1 MMNRYILT
9 FFSLAINISLCIAQP
24 LATKMDEAMKKYTAQ
39 NYSGNVLV
47 YSNGEK
53 IYDKALGF
61 ADRENKRPQT
71 TETFFSIGSI
81 TKQFTAAGILL
92 LEQQGKLSVND
103 KMSKYF
109 DNVPSDKA
117 DITLHKLLTHTE
129 GFTETLGDDYDT
141 INAAQFATLA
151 LASKLKQNAGTNS
164 LYSNVGYSMLGIII
178 EKVSGMG
185 YEKFL
190 HDNIFVPCKMNN
202 TGYCIPLFDSAKFAI
217 GYRDNVR
224 WGSALSKPWAVDGPG
239 WHLRANGGIISTT
252 NDMLNWYLALASN
265 KILNKVE
272 TEKYFTPHVAEGP
285 QQNSF
290 YGYGWVIQ
298 NAGDEKWIWH
308 NGGNGVYNANVTFNL
323 EKNWCVIV
331 SSNSNNII
339 ADDIA
344 LDMIGVLKNKTMTH
358 APQQNT
364 SPDVNPVSQKIV
376 DVISS
381 RGAEYYSQHY
391 NDILKETG
399 FDFKNDMILLDAG
412 QLLEDKKLWDGG
424 ISLYESCT
432 KLFPNIIIGWNR
444 LGYCHL
450 QKGDKEKA
458 RTCWKKSLTIR
469 TENNRAG
476 EFLKSINN

>member
-1 MMNRYILT
+1 MQKDNEEHKYDNEKMSVSELKSVNENDNSVKSNVKLKNENGNGNKDNDGSVNDNVDNIKEHGKPLKGNEDSSKSIKKADNDNGELSGKNMKVDKYENKEYKELVQVLYENLKVSFSKKYAKKMMNRYILT
-9 FFSLAINISLCIAQP
+9 FFSLTINISLCIAQP

-151 LASKLKQNAGTNS
+151 LASKLKQNAGTNY

-202 TGYCIPLFDSAKFAI
+202 TG
-217 GYRDNVR
+217 
-224 WGSALSKPWAVDGPG
+224 
-239 WHLRANGGIISTT
+239 
-252 NDMLNWYLALASN
+252 
-265 KILNKVE
+265 
-272 TEKYFTPHVAEGP
+272 
-285 QQNSF
+285 
-290 YGYGWVIQ
+290 
-298 NAGDEKWIWH
+298 
-308 NGGNGVYNANVTFNL
+308 
-323 EKNWCVIV
+323 
-331 SSNSNNII
+331 
-339 ADDIA
+339 
-344 LDMIGVLKNKTMTH
+344 
-358 APQQNT
+358 
-364 SPDVNPVSQKIV
+364 
-376 DVISS
+376 
-381 RGAEYYSQHY
+381 
-391 NDILKETG
+391 
-399 FDFKNDMILLDAG
+399 
-412 QLLEDKKLWDGG
+412 
-424 ISLYESCT
+424 
-432 KLFPNIIIGWNR
+432 
-444 LGYCHL
+444 
-450 QKGDKEKA
+450 
-458 RTCWKKSLTIR
+458 
-469 TENNRAG
+469 
-476 EFLKSINN
+476 